1 MTSCFLLLYFIQA
14 VPSAEYEDDDCKI
27 ITDRTVFDHI
37 REKAKDFPSL
47 AKSRV
52 TCSPSSETLS
62 LIKKRTRERQLVMDS
77 LTEVSHETNK
87 MGDSRLKNGVLSSAQ
102 PIVAESCK
110 SASDTDLNLDIFLE
124 NDTGGRAFS

>member
-1 MTSCFLLLYFIQA
+1 MTSFFLLLYFSQA

-27 ITDRTVFDHI
+27 ITGKTVFDHI

-110 SASDTDLNLDIFLE
+110 NASDTDLNLDIFLE
-124 NDTGGRAFS
+124 NDTGSALS